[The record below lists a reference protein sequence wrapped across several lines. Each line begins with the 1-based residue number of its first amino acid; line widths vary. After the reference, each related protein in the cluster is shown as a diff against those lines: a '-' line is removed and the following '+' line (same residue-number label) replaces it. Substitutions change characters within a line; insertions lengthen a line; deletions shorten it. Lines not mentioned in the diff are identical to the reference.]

1 MSSPFKTALDEQL
14 WFFLKEDMNL
24 PTFVQHQYTFADV
37 RRNGIKLENILTI
50 LNVEDEVQKFA
61 FYLHSASM
69 AAAVRLLSDESIL
82 VTYNL
87 YCQKDDVITI
97 LVRGIN
103 EPSPNTSRSPSHQNS
118 LREWRKISR
127 GALVPEI
134 FIQPAPRHASG
145 TIDVSTMEEIEDE
158 SKMVT
163 LDLGNGDFVCP
174 Y

>member
-1 MSSPFKTALDEQL
+1 MILRLQYCNFLSISFAISSLRLLCTSATQIIMSAPFKTALDEQL

-24 PTFVQHQYTFADV
+24 PTFVQHQHTIADV

-50 LNVEDEVQKFA
+50 LNVV
-61 FYLHSASM
+61 
-69 AAAVRLLSDESIL
+69 
-82 VTYNL
+82 
-87 YCQKDDVITI
+87 TI

-118 LREWRKISR
+118 LRERRKISR

-145 TIDVSTMEEIEDE
+145 TIDVSTMKEI
-158 SKMVT
+158 
-163 LDLGNGDFVCP
+163 
-174 Y
+174 